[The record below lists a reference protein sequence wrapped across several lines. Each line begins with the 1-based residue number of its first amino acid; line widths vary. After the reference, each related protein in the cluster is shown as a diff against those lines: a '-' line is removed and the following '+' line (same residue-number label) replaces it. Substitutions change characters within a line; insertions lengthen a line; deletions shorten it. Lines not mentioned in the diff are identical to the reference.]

1 MRQGFVSWMGRIV
14 LLGIVAGCTF
24 ALVRQPE
31 AMANQSVVGGSP
43 RYTVVDTDITNLMV
57 VDNSTNLIHFYT
69 VDPGKEP
76 GSDLK
81 LRGSLNLN
89 EVGKPVLKPIKV
101 PAEVPEPK

>member
-1 MRQGFVSWMGRIV
+1 MGRIV

-31 AMANQSVVGGSP
+31 AKANQSVVAAGVGGGP
-43 RYTVVDTDITNLMV
+43 RYTVVDTDI
-57 VDNSTNLIHFYT
+57 TNLIHFYT

-89 EVGKPVLKPIKV
+89 EVGKPVLKPIKA
-101 PAEVPEPK
+101 PAGQPEPK

>member
-31 AMANQSVVGGSP
+31 AKANQSVVGGGP

-57 VDNSTNLIHFYT
+57 VDNTTNLIHFYT

-89 EVGKPVLKPIKV
+89 EVGKPVLKPIKA
-101 PAEVPEPK
+101 PAGQPEPK